1 MNVEQVATELL
12 NNVGG
17 SNNIKSNANCM
28 TRLRLG
34 LKNPELA
41 NIEKLKKIDGVLC
54 VVEADTFFLSEA

>member
-41 NIEKLKKIDGVLC
+41 NIEKLKKIDGVLG
-54 VVEADTFFLSEA
+54 VV